1 MSLKH
6 ISIRTI
12 AAVALIS
19 FFPYLFQVFD
29 WTFASCYI
37 DDGCGNI
44 DPFVPLIVI
53 FVAVLASTL
62 TGLAA
67 SLIFKA
73 ICRP

>member
-1 MSLKH
+1 MSLRH
-6 ISIRTI
+6 ISNSTI
-12 AAVALIS
+12 VAVALIS

-44 DPFVPLIVI
+44 DLFVPLIVI
-53 FVAVLASTL
+53 FIALLASTL

-67 SLIFKA
+67 SLLLKA
-73 ICRP
+73 MCRP